1 MPELRAYLIRE
12 LTMQA
17 IGYFYVPEGGGDA
30 LAERQHEFAA
40 FCKKQGYEMAAT
52 FLDVSGR
59 NGDMSGYTQL
69 LAFLKR
75 PERGMVVVVVP
86 SPGDLGR
93 TPREIMRSYFDL
105 DSLGVNVVCLDG
117 TPDLARAVLAAW
129 PTLQNG
135 QDAGEKV
142 RDAMRRKAIKGE
154 VLGRAAYGY
163 KSGARRRLQIVP
175 AEAAVVRYIF
185 RLYLRDGLGIR
196 LIARHLN
203 EEGFH
208 TRRGG
213 LWSMVG
219 VRDILRNR
227 VYLGTYSRL
236 GVRVPYSHPAIISQ
250 DDFRR
255 VQERLNSRRPS
266 STNRETALFLLS
278 GLLYCG
284 SCGNKMTGVTR
295 RQRWQRSGDGGERSA
310 MYRYYQCQ
318 SRINQSV
325 CSYRTHRANDLEEA
339 VRQAL
344 LGKRGTVVE
353 AMPQAGD
360 AEAALHEAQKRCDQ
374 LKTKMAR
381 LEKRLETYLEAAATG
396 RVSYERLRN
405 LGSSMAEQRLVLLE
419 SLEEAQQ
426 QAQRQSTA
434 AERLKKRSEA
444 LVQLTGEWDYMTPV
458 QRQALLRDL
467 VDRITAEEGDIKVTL
482 SH

>member
-1 MPELRAYLIRE
+1 
-12 LTMQA
+12 
-17 IGYFYVPEGGGDA
+17 
-30 LAERQHEFAA
+30 
-40 FCKKQGYEMAAT
+40 
-52 FLDVSGR
+52 
-59 NGDMSGYTQL
+59 
-69 LAFLKR
+69 
-75 PERGMVVVVVP
+75 
-86 SPGDLGR
+86 
-93 TPREIMRSYFDL
+93 MRSYFDL
-105 DSLGVNVVCLDG
+105 DCLGAKVICLDG
-117 TPDLARAVLAAW
+117 TEDLPRAVLEAW
-129 PTLQNG
+129 PRLQAQ
-135 QDAGEKV
+135 QDPGERV

-154 VLGRAAYGY
+154 VLGRAPYGY
-163 KSGARRRLQIVP
+163 KPGPRRRLQIVP

-196 LIARHLN
+196 LIARRLN
-203 EEGFH
+203 EENFR
-208 TRRGG
+208 TRRGS

-266 STNRETALFLLS
+266 STSRQTAVFLLS

-295 RQRWQRSGDGGERSA
+295 RQRWLRNGDGNERSA

-325 CSYRTHRANDLEEA
+325 CNYHTHRAADLEEA

-344 LGKRGTVVE
+344 LGQRGTVVE
-353 AMPQAGD
+353 AMPQAGH
-360 AEAALHEAQKRCDQ
+360 AEAALREAQKRCEQ
-374 LKTKMAR
+374 LKTKLTR
-381 LEKRLETYLEAAATG
+381 LEKRLEAYLQAAAAG
-396 RVSYERLRN
+396 RVTYERLRN
-405 LGSSMAEQRLVLLE
+405 LGTSVAEQRLTLME

-426 QAQRQSTA
+426 LAQRQMTA
-434 AERLKKRSEA
+434 AERQKRRAEA
-444 LVQLTGEWDYMTPV
+444 LNQLTNEWDYMTPQ
-458 QRQALLRDL
+458 QRQVLLREL
-467 VDRITAEEGDIKVTL
+467 VDRISTQDQDIKIVL